1 MPFIGDRLQIQAI
14 LISINQEISLRI
26 VGYALGHRLILFLL
40 NALVTRQILVLFS
53 SSDTTRTIFFVLWKN
68 PIAQS
73 RVSPISLL
81 VVGYEETC
89 HAVTTLPFILRVF
102 FFYLNIFF

>member
-26 VGYALGHRLILFLL
+26 VGYALAHRLILFLL
-40 NALVTRQILVLFS
+40 NALVLDKSLFYSLPVIQRVLFS
-53 SSDTTRTIFFVLWKN
+53 LFSGKN
-68 PIAQS
+68 HACLE
-73 RVSPISLL
+73 ISLL
-81 VVGYEETC
+81 VVGYEEIC

-102 FFYLNIFF
+102 FFYLNIFL